1 MAAWSTFTT
10 HMQELLTRHKK
21 LVADFLDKDY
31 DKVRDFIAETF
42 LMIQFFT
49 EYTKLLT
56 SSNYVTKRQSLKVCL
71 LLGWIF

>member
-1 MAAWSTFTT
+1 
-10 HMQELLTRHKK
+10 MQELLTRHKK